1 MVRTSVLLAALSACS
16 MLACE
21 DRSSGNRPAD
31 NTGVNERDR
40 NNRTIT
46 PPDQAEGSNA
56 DRNLAAE
63 VRKAITEDSSMSLSA
78 RNVKVVVLGGRVTLR
93 GPVESQAER
102 EAVEA
107 KARSVAGVTG
117 VDNQLEVKPK

>member
-1 MVRTSVLLAALSACS
+1 

-21 DRSSGNRPAD
+21 DRGSGNRPPD